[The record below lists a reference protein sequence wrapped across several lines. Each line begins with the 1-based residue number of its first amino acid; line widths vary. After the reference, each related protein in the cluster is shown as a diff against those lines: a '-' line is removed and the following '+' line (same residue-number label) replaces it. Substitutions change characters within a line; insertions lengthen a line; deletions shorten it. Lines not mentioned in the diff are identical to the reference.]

1 MLLAGASEQRG
12 IPTLSEQTQPMAA
25 VLTVTSSDG
34 LLAALKTAHNGD
46 TILLAPGN
54 YGDISLYNVH
64 TDGVVTIQSADSA
77 HLATASSLTL
87 NQSSGLA
94 FSGLDVALAS
104 GGNAVAVMS
113 SSNIA
118 LSGLKVHGVTGV
130 DQGVGAMVRDSTG
143 VTISGSD
150 FTALGS
156 GIGHLNSSTIAF
168 TNNTFHN
175 LETDGIFGGGSSH
188 VVVSGN
194 SFTEFHPLTGDH
206 PDAIQFWGAT
216 SGAPGTDVTITDNV
230 ITRGAGDPIQ
240 GIFIEY
246 TNGLNIS
253 GNAMTGTMTNG
264 ISLSG
269 SNNAVVEDNL
279 VQGSSDTGARIIV
292 RDGSTNVTVTGNTI
306 TEPVVNLQ
314 QTGSLPNV
322 NFTASGNTLIAQAS
336 VGDTST
342 LNAWVT
348 QHSGVPIVGTFGSDV
363 LTGGAGSD
371 LLVSIGG
378 IDTMTGGAGA
388 DTFYFLKAP
397 AAVDLITD
405 FTSGQDTLDLHT
417 LLTNYGGTNPVADQ
431 WVKFQTDSTGT
442 TVYVDA
448 DGPTGAGGFVAVAK
462 LAGVTSLASTD
473 WVFH

>member
-1 MLLAGASEQRG
+1 VAFSVAS
-12 IPTLSEQTQPMAA
+12 PDALS
-25 VLTVTSSDG
+25 
-34 LLAALKTAHNGD
+34 AALQTAHNGD

-77 HLATASSLTL
+77 HLAVASSLTL

-118 LSGLKVHGVTGV
+118 LSGLKVHGVTGI

-150 FTALGS
+150 FTQIGS
-156 GIGHLNSSTIAF
+156 GIGHLNSNTIAF
-168 TNNTFHN
+168 SNNTFHN

-188 VVVSGN
+188 VVISGN
-194 SFTEFHPLTGDH
+194 QFTEFHPQLGDH

-246 TNGLNIS
+246 TQGITIS
-253 GNAMTGTMTNG
+253 GNAMTGTMYNG

-269 SNNAVVEDNL
+269 SGNATVENNF
-279 VQGSSDTGARIIV
+279 VQGATDMGSRIIV
-292 RDGSTNVTVTGNTI
+292 RDGSTNVTVAGNTL
-306 TEPVVNLQ
+306 TEAVVNLH
-314 QTGSLPNV
+314 QTGGLDNV
-322 NFTASGNTLIAQAS
+322 NFVLGANTSILQAS
-336 VGDTST
+336 VGDLSS
-342 LNAWVT
+342 LDAWLSKHGEATFVET
-348 QHSGVPIVGTFGSDV
+348 TPNPSPAVAVGSG
-363 LTGGAGSD
+363 
-371 LLVSIGG
+371 GG
-378 IDTMTGGAGA
+378 IDVT
-388 DTFYFLKAP
+388 DP
-397 AAVDLITD
+397 AVDGLIQDAIAKQISTL
-405 FTSGQDTLDLHT
+405 FTNHQDWAIL
-417 LLTNYGGTNPVADQ
+417 
-431 WVKFQTDSTGT
+431 
-442 TVYVDA
+442 
-448 DGPTGAGGFVAVAK
+448 
-462 LAGVTSLASTD
+462 
-473 WVFH
+473 